1 MGGAF
6 FGSLQWLIMIVISVG
21 ALIASIWGLIDAAR
35 FQKSTYV
42 AAGKQTK
49 IVWVLILVAATAVS
63 IISMPAPIGSGSGVF
78 GFLGLASIIAV
89 AVYFA
94 GVRPALLSHEPRRGG
109 GQSRHGGGSTGG
121 W

>member
-6 FGSLQWLIMIVISVG
+6 FGSLQWFIMIAISVG
-21 ALIASIWGLIDAAR
+21 ALIASVWGLIDASR
-35 FQKSTYV
+35 FQKSAYI

-63 IISMPAPIGSGSGVF
+63 IISMPAPIGSGSGIF
-78 GFLGLASIIAV
+78 GFLGLASIVAV

-94 GVRPALLSHEPRRGG
+94 GVRPALLTHGGRGG
-109 GQSRHGGGSTGG
+109 GHSQRGGGSTGG